1 MSNLAALE
9 AGEIDIAVVFEPG
22 GHAKNEVLMV
32 DPTVWVT
39 SDQHQIHERHPVPIA
54 TYTYLKGGWCDALAL
69 KSLKRRGIES
79 RVAYI
84 SRTSNGLIAAVTS
97 GLAIAPLTRSSIPA
111 GCRELTAADGYDVID
126 FSNVVLKT
134 KARNANNRIVES
146 MANAIREAFRAPAAH
161 S

>member
-1 MSNLAALE
+1 M
-9 AGEIDIAVVFEPG
+9 
-22 GHAKNEVLMV
+22 
-32 DPTVWVT
+32 
-39 SDQHQIHERHPVPIA
+39 
-54 TYTYLKGGWCDALAL
+54 
-69 KSLKRRGIES
+69 
-79 RVAYI
+79 AYI